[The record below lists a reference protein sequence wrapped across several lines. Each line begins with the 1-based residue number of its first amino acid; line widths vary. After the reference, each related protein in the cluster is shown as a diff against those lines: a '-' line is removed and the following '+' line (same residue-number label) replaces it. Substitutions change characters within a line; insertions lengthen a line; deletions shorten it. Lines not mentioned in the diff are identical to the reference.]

1 MSSVDNMHG
10 SQTAEVVF
18 LEALLRI
25 PSRSGQ
31 EGAAAAFLVERMRGF
46 GWQAFVDEAGNA
58 VGLLGDDGPLV
69 ALLGHI
75 DTVPGEI
82 PVRVEGGK
90 LYGRGAVD
98 AKGPF
103 ATFVEGARRAQLR
116 GEHAG
121 RPLRCRLAL
130 IGATEEEAASSKGAH
145 YARDRYA
152 PALCVIGEPS
162 GWERVTLGYKGS
174 LVAHYRHEQPAA
186 HSAGELRAAPE
197 ALVEFW
203 RAVEARCAAHNAG
216 RERSF
221 EQLTPALRRVAS
233 GGDGLTDW
241 AEASVSL
248 RLPEGVEPTALAEEL
263 RGLAGVAT
271 LRFEG
276 GCPAFRS
283 PRTTPLA
290 GAFVRAIR
298 AEGGQPTFL
307 HKTGTADMN
316 VVGPAWGCPIVAYG
330 PGDARLD
337 HTPNEHIEIEEYRR
351 AIAVLADVL
360 GQLGGARSN

>member
-1 MSSVDNMHG
+1 MSEDV
-10 SQTAEVVF
+10 TF

-25 PSRSGQ
+25 PSLSGQ
-31 EGAAAAFLVERMRGF
+31 EGEAAAFLVGHMAAF
-46 GWQAFVDEAGNA
+46 GWQAHVDGAGNA
-58 VGLLGDDGPLV
+58 VGLVGAGGPLV
-69 ALLGHI
+69 VLLGHI
-75 DTVPGEI
+75 DTVPGNI
-82 PVRVEGGK
+82 PVRVEGGR

-103 ATFVEGARRAQLR
+103 ATFVQAARRAEL
-116 GEHAG
+116 AG
-121 RPLRCRLAL
+121 RLRCRLAL
-130 IGATEEEAASSKGAH
+130 VGATEEEAASSRGAH

-152 PALCVIGEPS
+152 PAFCVIGEPS
-162 GWERVTLGYKGS
+162 GWDRVTLGYKGR
-174 LVAHYRHEQPAA
+174 LVAHYRLEQPAA

-197 ALVEFW
+197 AMVDFW

-216 RERSF
+216 RAKLF
-221 EQLTPALRRVAS
+221 EQLIPSLRRVAS
-233 GGDGLTDW
+233 GGDGMADW
-241 AEASVSL
+241 CEASVGL
-248 RLPEGVEPTALAEEL
+248 RLPEGVDPAALAAEL
-263 RGLAGVAT
+263 SELAGPAS

-298 AEGGQPTFL
+298 GQGGQPAFL

-330 PGDARLD
+330 PGDSRLD
-337 HTPNEHIEIEEYRR
+337 HTPDEHVEVEEYLR
-351 AIAVLADVL
+351 AIAVLTEVIASL
-360 GQLGGARSN
+360 G